1 VPPAQT
7 RLTTSVLLTCAAI
20 GVATGVLGGVAGW
33 LTPVVLATVPILY
46 GVILGAHVLP
56 GIIAQELIRLPWV
69 ALISHVVAALVASAM
84 APQWAPRFIGTAIL
98 FGGIQ
103 ELVAALTRYRVWS
116 AWRFFISAIVI
127 GGVVAVAVAFAAHL
141 STLAPWAQITYLAVA
156 VLGPVAW
163 TAVGLAVGAALRRAG
178 VARSAAHRERRR
190 RLAGEVRTG

>member
-178 VARSAAHRERRR
+178 VARSAAHR
-190 RLAGEVRTG
+190 